1 MTGRRPFR
9 LGLVLLAVVLA
20 TAACRTAPV
29 HNVVA
34 PLAPA
39 PGTRLSM
46 DDVAQAI
53 WRAGNRLGWQI
64 ETVSPGALRGTL
76 KLRQHVA
83 VVAIAHDT
91 STVRITYQDS
101 TNLKYDG
108 QEIHRR
114 YNQWVQNLER
124 GIQMELAGAGKK

>member
-1 MTGRRPFR
+1 MTAGHPVRI
-9 LGLVLLAVVLA
+9 GLVVLAVVLA

-39 PGTRLSM
+39 PGARLTM
-46 DDVAQAI
+46 NDVAQAV

-101 TNLKYDG
+101 TNLRYDG
-108 QEIHRR
+108 QEIHKR

-124 GIQMELAGAGKK
+124 AIQVELAGAGKK

>member
-1 MTGRRPFR
+1 MTARRPVR
-9 LGLVLLAVVLA
+9 IGLVLLAIVLA
-20 TAACRTAPV
+20 TTACRTAPV

-39 PGTRLSM
+39 PGARLTM
-46 DDVAQAI
+46 NDVAQAI

-91 STVRITYQDS
+91 STVRINYQDS
-101 TNLKYDG
+101 TNLRYDG
-108 QEIHRR
+108 HEIHRR

-124 GIQMELAGAGKK
+124 AIQAELAGAGKK